1 MDKRLAKRR
10 KRVDNICTLQGI
22 ISLIKANNMLNIK
35 HNFSDEEMEDA
46 TDMQDTEDTVA
57 GEDEEM

>member
-1 MDKRLAKRR
+1 
-10 KRVDNICTLQGI
+10 
-22 ISLIKANNMLNIK
+22 MLNIK